1 MKKDGMERL
10 TKYERI
16 EFLITNY
23 SVDFSKDYFAQTEY
37 ILCEIGK
44 YIKVDNYRYRNPNYT
59 LRQTYYYSLQRFYYT
74 NKEYF
79 DSLAK

>member
-1 MKKDGMERL
+1 MVWNVWL
-10 TKYERI
+10 NT
-16 EFLITNY
+16 
-23 SVDFSKDYFAQTEY
+23 SVLSF
-37 ILCEIGK
+37 